1 MCLYV
6 TIQLNKRYLPTKKN
20 KGIIP
25 QMKDERM
32 KYIPAKCGKCAE
44 CRKEKAN
51 MWRVRL
57 SEELRHN
64 FGYFMTLTFSN
75 DGFKDLCENLGLP
88 LNSNENTVATI
99 GIRRFLERVR
109 KHTGKSIKHWF
120 VTELG
125 EEKDRLHLHGVLFN
139 QKAVEYCRKYWK
151 YGHVFVGSY
160 CNERTINYI
169 TKYMLKYDVKHKH
182 YTQIVLAS
190 KGIGNQYFE
199 RLDAQIERE
208 NALTRKGYVPVYR
221 FRNRTKMA
229 MPKYYKDK
237 LFTDEEREQ
246 IWMGILDEGR
256 TYVHG
261 EKCWMHEEELINSL
275 REYYRNRMCQIMG
288 DDPNIWSEQKKQ
300 RAREKWRKYLQTS
313 PEKRTR
319 CDFKAVKESAAKIAE
334 LEVGIYEAMREREK
348 EENLLWSKDYCP
360 F

>member
-51 MWRVRL
+51 AWRVRL
-57 SEELRHN
+57 SEELRHS

-75 DGFKDLCENLGLP
+75 EGFNNLCESLGLP
-88 LNSNENTVATI
+88 LDSNENSVATI
-99 GIRRFLERVR
+99 GLRRFLERVR
-109 KHTGKSIKHWF
+109 KDTKKSIKHWF

-125 EEKDRLHLHGVLFN
+125 EEKDRLHLHGVLFD
-139 QKAVEYCRKYWK
+139 QRAVEYCKKHWK
-151 YGHVFVGSY
+151 YGNVYVGDY

-169 TKYMLKYDVKHKH
+169 TKYMLKYDIKHKY

-190 KGIGNQYFE
+190 KGIGSEYFK
-199 RLDAQIERE
+199 RGDYKIERE
-208 NALTRKGYVPVYR
+208 NALTRAGYVPVYK
-221 FRNRTKMA
+221 FRNGAKIA

-237 LFTDEEREQ
+237 LFSDEEKEM
-246 IWMGILDEGR
+246 IWMGILDKGE

-261 EKCWMHEEELINSL
+261 ERCYMHEEETINHL
-275 REYYRNRMCQIMG
+275 REYYRNRMIQILG
-288 DDPNIWSEQKKQ
+288 DDPDAWSEQKKR
-300 RAREKWRKYLQTS
+300 RAREKWRKYMQMS

-319 CDFKAVKESAAKIAE
+319 RDFKTVKESAAKITE
-334 LEVGIYEAMREREK
+334 LEVGIYEAMSRREE
-348 EENLLWSKDYCP
+348 EENLLWSRDYCV